1 MASASDITEIKTY
14 LISNGLCANCAN
26 TQGQNCVSLYGQL
39 NSKYP
44 SGTLTPGMLSEM
56 KRLIQSN
63 MMCVICMSS
72 QNPSSGS

>member
-1 MASASDITEIKTY
+1 MASSSDITEIKTY
-14 LISNGLCANCAN
+14 LISNGLCANCSN

-44 SGTLTPGMLSEM
+44 PGTLTPGMLSEM

-63 MMCVICMSS
+63 MMCAICMSS
-72 QNPSSGS
+72 QNPSSS